1 MANKYGWEDVFAN
14 RPIGVTWWCFLV
26 LVAIMQINVVV
37 FPALGPSWHLGGWVS
52 TAIAQALNP
61 PPDQNAQNDV
71 RPQHWLEVSKNGDVW
86 VLCKDG
92 LLAWKM

>member
-26 LVAIMQINVVV
+26 LVAIMQINVV